1 MRANKS
7 LMLVLKTPGEGH
19 LPILRTLRLAL
30 IALVCAFLVAGCKT
44 PEKTGSTAVD
54 VTAPPK
60 QFVSPKTGKTFTY
73 VLVPDTDEEHEKFEI
88 PRIVFG
94 APSKDNFL
102 GTDRGA
108 AKTSISSGPQVTRT
122 DVADLLAHLPDT
134 DENMMS
140 HNPPISKSATSGRVS
155 EEEQNVVVEA
165 GFIYAVA
172 KEADNDYH
180 IILGTAPGAAAQFIN
195 VEVSG
200 LPKSGASRVPLKQ
213 VRDKFQN
220 HFGAAITGSGYH
232 KWVGDPVPVRVT
244 GSLFYD
250 IDHPPGA
257 VGPTGLKPT
266 TAWEIH
272 PVTDIE
278 FEP

>member
-1 MRANKS
+1 MSATEKQLFS
-7 LMLVLKTPGEGH
+7 LSQQSGEQGIRRLSRYGPLLLATVLF
-19 LPILRTLRLAL
+19 
-30 IALVCAFLVAGCKT
+30 AFGTGGCKT
-44 PEKTGSTAVD
+44 QAPQKAVVTGQ
-54 VTAPPK
+54 P
-60 QFVSPKTGKTFTY
+60 QRFVSQKTGKVFAY
-73 VLVPDTDEEHEKFEI
+73 VVVPDTDEEHERFEI
-88 PRIVFG
+88 PRLLFG
-94 APSKDNFL
+94 RPSKDNFM
-102 GTDRGA
+102 GTDRKA
-108 AKTSISSGPQVTRT
+108 AKTSISDGPLTDRA
-122 DVADLLAHLPDT
+122 DVADLLAHLPAT
-134 DENMMS
+134 DAQMLN
-140 HNPPISKSATSGRVS
+140 HNPPISKSADSDRVS
-155 EEEQNVVVEA
+155 EEQHNVRVQV

-180 IILGTAPGAAAQFIN
+180 VMLGTAPGGATQFIN

-200 LPKSGASRVPLKQ
+200 LPKTGSFRGPLKD

-220 HFGAAITGSGYH
+220 FFGDAIAGGGYH
-232 KWVGDPVPVRVT
+232 KFLDSPIPVRIT

-257 VGPTGLKPT
+257 VGPTGMKPE